1 MHKADWLGRMRPS
14 RQRTSNMGIQQ
25 RLTAAM
31 SLAAPWQQLTPDQ
44 QWFRDDAQG
53 LWAGDIRSG
62 GANAGATL
70 VKRHPC
76 GTTDVTNLESNGMDW
91 LDLGGQG
98 GRDVAVGRP

>member
-1 MHKADWLGRMRPS
+1 MHKSDWLGRMRPS
-14 RQRTSNMGIQQ
+14 MQRTKNMEIQH

-44 QWFRDDAQG
+44 QWFREDAQG

-70 VKRHPC
+70 IKRHPC
-76 GTTDVTNLESNGMDW
+76 GTTDVCNLESNGMDW
-91 LDLGGQG
+91 LDLGGKG
-98 GRDVAVGRP
+98 ARDVAIGRP